1 MKKPTAKIP
10 KYIMKNAEA
19 EAVFSKLTQP
29 GKSSGYNM
37 GNNASNIS
45 DIGNSVLDRIKN
57 NEDITQLFP
66 DVELSIQIL
75 TSSILAPNDMLESK
89 LRYVKPELNIPIDI
103 NNTILNEIETFM
115 LKEYDINA
123 KLPTI
128 IREAL
133 FTKGCYAEAIIP
145 ESALDE
151 IINSDIYASHEDM
164 DVAKYIQKSEKSK
177 GLLGSA
183 SDKLSTESYTFGNEE
198 IKLEYLE
205 NDVLDITDDYTCL
218 VANEVFKRKVN
229 SKIDDIF
236 NISTEANV
244 DMSVKEKMKKL
255 ENKMGLD
262 SLFRTTSYKEATYLE
277 VKTSDETIRENV
289 GKPLILKLSP
299 ESIIPVHSVNDNT
312 DHLGYFIMLDDNGAP
327 LKNTQKALSNTEV
340 LNGSLNSGSTDNK
353 LDIIKKTQKALKG
366 IIKKDPKLKDIKKI
380 YNTLIENKLK
390 KRLET
395 GVYGSLATLSDADDI
410 YETMLFRAL
419 DGKKTKL
426 LYIPKQLL
434 EYFAFDYRDNGTGKS
449 MLEKVTMLFSIRS
462 IILFTK
468 LMANIKNS
476 TTTTEVSAELDDDD
490 IDPDG
495 TKEKIISEAMKTR
508 QTQLPLGVTKIDDLV
523 DWAHKVGFVF
533 KFKHPRL
540 PAMDITTTDTNTSK
554 VIPDDELDNMIQEHI
569 IMSFGLTQELVKSG
583 YDPDFATTVVAKN
596 ILLSKRVMQL
606 QNILIPQ
613 VQSYTRKIIYNDPRI
628 YNKIKGL
635 IESNYTKLIKNFK
648 SDIAQLGLENK
659 KDIIVDYLT
668 KEYIDNLNVSLPKP
682 EVTDN
687 TNVKDLFG
695 DYSSALD
702 DYLDLVM
709 SSDALPDELI
719 GDMSGKIDG
728 IKVVMKTILIKKWMV
743 DNNYFP
749 EITEFMTRNEEGK
762 IKFDL
767 LDEYQDYTSILSELL
782 IPFFKKTGK
791 FVKDVNKKLDKI
803 DEEGDGTADDTNED
817 NTGGEDEG
825 DPEGDIPDDTTDAG
839 DTSDDDNTDTGDSGD
854 GDTGDD
860 SGDTEDDLTV

>member
-1 MKKPTAKIP
+1 MKNLNIKIP
-10 KYIMKNAEA
+10 NYLMKNAEA

-37 GNNASNIS
+37 GNNAGNIS

-89 LRYVKPELNIPIDI
+89 LRYVKPDLNIPIDI
-103 NNTILNEIETFM
+103 NNTILSEIESFM
-115 LKEYDINA
+115 LKEYNINS

-145 ESALDE
+145 EAALDE
-151 IINSDIYASHEDM
+151 IINSDIYASHESV
-164 DVAKYIQKSEKSK
+164 DVAKFIKDTDHSK
-177 GLLGSA
+177 GLLGTND
-183 SDKLSTESYTFGNEE
+183 DKLSTESVIFNNTELTLDCNENE
-198 IKLEYLE
+198 
-205 NDVLDITDDYTCL
+205 VVDITDDYTCL
-218 VANEVFKRKVN
+218 IANEAFKRKIDT
-229 SKIDDIF
+229 KIDNMF
-236 NISTEANV
+236 NLSAEAKNPGSLSVTEKA
-244 DMSVKEKMKKL
+244 KTL
-255 ENKMGLD
+255 EDKMGLD
-262 SLFRTTSYKEATYLE
+262 SLFRTTSYREANYLE
-277 VKTSDETIRENV
+277 VKTSDETLRSNV

-299 ESIIPVHSVNDNT
+299 ESIIPVHSINDNT
-312 DHLGYFIMLDDNGAP
+312 DHLGYFIMLDDDGAP
-327 LKNTQKALSNTEV
+327 LKSKQKALSNTEV

-366 IIKKDPKLKDIKKI
+366 IIKKDPKLKDIKQI
-380 YNTLIENKLK
+380 YSTLIENKLK
-390 KRLET
+390 KRLES
-395 GVYGSLATLSDADDI
+395 GVYGSLATLSDAEDI
-410 YETMLFRAL
+410 YQTMLFRAL
-419 DGKKTKL
+419 EGKKTKL
-426 LYIPKQLL
+426 LYVPKQLL
-434 EYFAFDYRDNGTGKS
+434 EYFAFDYRENGTGKS

-476 TTTTEVSAELDDDD
+476 TTTTEINAELDEDD
-490 IDPDG
+490 IDPEG
-495 TKEKIISEAMKTR
+495 TREKIISEAMKTR

-523 DWAHKVGFVF
+523 DWAHKVGFIF
-533 KFKHPRL
+533 KIKHPRL
-540 PAMDITTTDTNTSK
+540 PNMEITTSDTNTSK
-554 VIPDDELDNMIQEHI
+554 VIPDDDLDNMIQEHI

-596 ILLSKRVMQL
+596 ILLAKRVMQL
-606 QNILIPQ
+606 QNILVPQ

-628 YNKIKGL
+628 YNKIKSL
-635 IESNYTKLIKNFK
+635 IEGNYAKIIKNMETN
-648 SDIAQLGLENK
+648 IANLGLENK
-659 KDIIVDYLT
+659 KDVIIDYLT
-668 KEYIDNLNVSLPKP
+668 KTYIDNLNVSLPKP

-719 GDMSGKIDG
+719 GNMSDKIDG

-749 EITEFMTRNEEGK
+749 EITEFMTRDEEGK

-767 LDEYQDYTSILSELL
+767 LDEYQDYTGILSDLL

-791 FVKDVNKKLDKI
+791 FVKSVNDKLEKI
-803 DEEGDGTADDTNED
+803 DEEGDKTPDDTNED

-825 DPEGDIPDDTTDAG
+825 DVEGDVPDDTG
-839 DTSDDDNTDTGDSGD
+839 DNTD
-854 GDTGDD
+854 DTGDD
-860 SGDTEDDLTV
+860 STDDTGDSTNDTGDDSTDDLSV